1 VTFPDLGAELD
12 RMFPHWRT
20 WNRPDTHRRGVEK
33 EGKPTIDE
41 QFKAFVRKELEEIEG
56 TEE

>member
-1 VTFPDLGAELD
+1 
-12 RMFPHWRT
+12 
-20 WNRPDTHRRGVEK
+20 VEK